1 MDNHLM
7 IFESADFGR
16 VRSVLKDG
24 APWFVAVD
32 VCKALGL
39 NQVTRAMSRLDSD
52 EGGLLEVPHPQ
63 NADKTIEI
71 NAVSEAGLYHL
82 ILCSK
87 KPEAKAFKRWI
98 THEVIPSIR
107 KHGAYMTDSLLDA
120 LEAHPEAVP
129 EYLNRLRSENA
140 RNRELT
146 RRLRLALPKA
156 EYYDAFV
163 DPADCT
169 NIRTTAKEL
178 GVPEKQFTRYLEEKK
193 YLFRDKNRKL
203 FPRAVKK
210 SAGLFLVRDFYTERG
225 KLGHYTLITQRASG
239 IFWRERMK
247 FCLNNAFNPLAVP
260 SGGDE
265 YGKTLAKADFHR
277 GRTRPAG
284 AGTSCPQGGQGGG

>member
-1 MDNHLM
+1 MNNNLM
-7 IFESADFGR
+7 IFENPEFGA
-16 VRSVLKDG
+16 VRSILIDG
-24 APWFVAVD
+24 EPWFVAAD
-32 VCKALGL
+32 VCKALEL
-39 NQVTRAMSRLDSD
+39 EKTNRALSRLDDD
-52 EGGLLEVPHPQ
+52 EKGAHSVSTPGGRQ
-63 NADKTIEI
+63 RMSII
-71 NAVSEAGLYHL
+71 SESGLYSL
-82 ILCSK
+82 ILGSR
-87 KPEAKAFKRWI
+87 KPEARAFKRWI

-140 RNRELT
+140 RNRELN
-146 RRLRLALPKA
+146 RHLRLALPKA

-225 KLGHYTLITQRASG
+225 KLGHYTLIT
-239 IFWRERMK
+239 
-247 FCLNNAFNPLAVP
+247 
-260 SGGDE
+260 
-265 YGKTLAKADFHR
+265 
-277 GRTRPAG
+277 PAG
-284 AGTSCPQGGQGGG
+284 KRHFLERTDEILFE

>member
-1 MDNHLM
+1 MNNNLM
-7 IFESADFGR
+7 IFENLEFGA
-16 VRSVLKDG
+16 VRSILIDG
-24 APWFVAVD
+24 DPWFVAAD
-32 VCKALGL
+32 VCKALEIEKT
-39 NQVTRAMSRLDSD
+39 NRALSRLDDD
-52 EGGLLEVPHPQ
+52 EKGAHSVSTPGGRQ
-63 NADKTIEI
+63 RMAII
-71 NAVSEAGLYHL
+71 SESGLYSL
-82 ILCSK
+82 ILGSR
-87 KPEAKAFKRWI
+87 KPEVRAFKRWI

-140 RNRELT
+140 RNRELN

-225 KLGHYTLITQRASG
+225 KLGHYTLIT
-239 IFWRERMK
+239 
-247 FCLNNAFNPLAVP
+247 
-260 SGGDE
+260 
-265 YGKTLAKADFHR
+265 
-277 GRTRPAG
+277 PAG
-284 AGTSCPQGGQGGG
+284 KRHFLERTDEILFEQRF

>member
-1 MDNHLM
+1 MNNNLM
-7 IFESADFGR
+7 IFENPEFGEL
-16 VRSVLKDG
+16 RSLRMNG
-24 APWFVAVD
+24 EPWFVGRD
-32 VCKALGL
+32 VAMALGYGKGKSL
-39 NQVTRAMSRLDSD
+39 N
-52 EGGLLEVPHPQ
+52 
-63 NADKTIEI
+63 
-71 NAVSEAGLYHL
+71 NAVSKHVDDEDKGVTEMMTPGGKQNVIIINESGLYAL
-82 ILCSK
+82 VLSSK
-87 KPEAKAFKRWI
+87 LERARKFKRWV
-98 THEVIPSIR
+98 TAEVLPSIR

-140 RNRELT
+140 RNRELN

-225 KLGHYTLITQRASG
+225 KLGHYTLIT
-239 IFWRERMK
+239 
-247 FCLNNAFNPLAVP
+247 
-260 SGGDE
+260 
-265 YGKTLAKADFHR
+265 
-277 GRTRPAG
+277 PAG
-284 AGTSCPQGGQGGG
+284 KRHFLERTDEILFEQRF

>member
-7 IFESADFGR
+7 IFESTDFGR

-87 KPEAKAFKRWI
+87 KPEARAFKRWI

-146 RRLRLALPKA
+146 VYP
-156 EYYDAFV
+156 V
-163 DPADCT
+163 
-169 NIRTTAKEL
+169 
-178 GVPEKQFTRYLEEKK
+178 
-193 YLFRDKNRKL
+193 
-203 FPRAVKK
+203 
-210 SAGLFLVRDFYTERG
+210 
-225 KLGHYTLITQRASG
+225 
-239 IFWRERMK
+239 
-247 FCLNNAFNPLAVP
+247 
-260 SGGDE
+260 SGGKE
-265 YGKTLAKADFHR
+265 VSVPGQEPQALSPCGQKERRSVSGEGLLHR
-277 GRTRPAG
+277 ARQ
-284 AGTSCPQGGQGGG
+284 AGTLYPHHPGGQAAFSGENG

>member
-1 MDNHLM
+1 MNNNLM
-7 IFESADFGR
+7 IFENPEFEA
-16 VRSVLKDG
+16 VRSILIDSD
-24 APWFVAVD
+24 PWFVAAD
-32 VCKALGL
+32 VCKALEL
-39 NQVTRAMSRLDSD
+39 EKTNRALSRLDDD
-52 EGGLLEVPHPQ
+52 EKGAHSVSTPGGRQ
-63 NADKTIEI
+63 RMSII
-71 NAVSEAGLYHL
+71 SESGLYSL
-82 ILCSK
+82 ILGSR
-87 KPEAKAFKRWI
+87 KPEARAFKRWI

-140 RNRELT
+140 RNRELN

-225 KLGHYTLITQRASG
+225 KLGHYTLIT
-239 IFWRERMK
+239 
-247 FCLNNAFNPLAVP
+247 
-260 SGGDE
+260 
-265 YGKTLAKADFHR
+265 
-277 GRTRPAG
+277 PAG
-284 AGTSCPQGGQGGG
+284 KRHFLERTDEILFE

>member
-1 MDNHLM
+1 MNSNLM
-7 IFESADFGR
+7 IFENPEFGA
-16 VRSVLKDG
+16 VRSILIDG
-24 APWFVAVD
+24 EPWFVAAD
-32 VCKALGL
+32 VCKALEL
-39 NQVTRAMSRLDSD
+39 EKTNRALSRLDDD
-52 EGGLLEVPHPQ
+52 EQGAHSVSTPGGRQ
-63 NADKTIEI
+63 RMSII
-71 NAVSEAGLYHL
+71 SESGLYSL
-82 ILCSK
+82 ILGSR
-87 KPEAKAFKRWI
+87 KPEARAFKRWI

-146 RRLRLALPKA
+146 RCLRLALPKA

-225 KLGHYTLITQRASG
+225 KLGHYTLIT
-239 IFWRERMK
+239 
-247 FCLNNAFNPLAVP
+247 
-260 SGGDE
+260 
-265 YGKTLAKADFHR
+265 
-277 GRTRPAG
+277 PAG
-284 AGTSCPQGGQGGG
+284 KQHFLERTDEILFE

>member
-1 MDNHLM
+1 MNNNLM
-7 IFESADFGR
+7 IFENPEFGA
-16 VRSVLKDG
+16 VRSILIDG
-24 APWFVAVD
+24 DPWFVAAD
-32 VCKALGL
+32 VCKALEL
-39 NQVTRAMSRLDSD
+39 EKTNRALSRLDDD
-52 EGGLLEVPHPQ
+52 EKGAHSVSTPGGGQ
-63 NADKTIEI
+63 RMSII
-71 NAVSEAGLYHL
+71 SESGLYSL
-82 ILCSK
+82 ILGSR
-87 KPEAKAFKRWI
+87 KPEARAFKRWI

-225 KLGHYTLITQRASG
+225 KLGHYTLIT
-239 IFWRERMK
+239 
-247 FCLNNAFNPLAVP
+247 
-260 SGGDE
+260 
-265 YGKTLAKADFHR
+265 
-277 GRTRPAG
+277 PAG
-284 AGTSCPQGGQGGG
+284 KRHFLERTDEILFE

>member
-1 MDNHLM
+1 MNNNLM
-7 IFESADFGR
+7 IFENPEFGEL
-16 VRSVLKDG
+16 RSLRMNG
-24 APWFVAVD
+24 EPWFVGRD
-32 VCKALGL
+32 VAMALGYGKGKSL
-39 NQVTRAMSRLDSD
+39 N
-52 EGGLLEVPHPQ
+52 
-63 NADKTIEI
+63 
-71 NAVSEAGLYHL
+71 NAVSKHVDDEDKGVTEMMTPGGKQKVIIINESGLYSL
-82 ILCSK
+82 ILSSK
-87 KPEAKAFKRWI
+87 LERAKKFKRWV
-98 THEVIPSIR
+98 TAEVLPSIR

-163 DPADCT
+163 DPAYCT

-225 KLGHYTLITQRASG
+225 KLGHYTLIT
-239 IFWRERMK
+239 
-247 FCLNNAFNPLAVP
+247 
-260 SGGDE
+260 
-265 YGKTLAKADFHR
+265 
-277 GRTRPAG
+277 PAG
-284 AGTSCPQGGQGGG
+284 KRHFLERTDEILFEQRF

>member
-1 MDNHLM
+1 MENKLM
-7 IFESADFGR
+7 IFENDAFGK
-16 VRSVLKDG
+16 VRTLNLNG
-24 APWFVAVD
+24 EPWFVAAD
-32 VCKALGL
+32 VCKALELG
-39 NQVTRAMSRLDSD
+39 NPSMTVERLDDD
-52 EGGLLEVPHPQ
+52 EKGISTIDTLGGKQ
-63 NADKTIEI
+63 RMAII
-71 NAVSEAGLYHL
+71 NEPGLYSL
-82 ILCSK
+82 VITSR

-98 THEVIPSIR
+98 THEVIPAIR

-140 RNRELT
+140 RNRELN
-146 RRLRLALPKA
+146 RRLRLALPTA

-225 KLGHYTLITQRASG
+225 KLGHYTLIT
-239 IFWRERMK
+239 
-247 FCLNNAFNPLAVP
+247 
-260 SGGDE
+260 
-265 YGKTLAKADFHR
+265 
-277 GRTRPAG
+277 PAG
-284 AGTSCPQGGQGGG
+284 KRHFLERTDEILFE

>member
-1 MDNHLM
+1 MNNNLM
-7 IFESADFGR
+7 IFENPEFGA
-16 VRSVLKDG
+16 VRSILIDG
-24 APWFVAVD
+24 EPWFVAAD
-32 VCKALGL
+32 VCKALEL
-39 NQVTRAMSRLDSD
+39 EKTNRALSRLDDD
-52 EGGLLEVPHPQ
+52 EKGAHSVSTPGGRQ
-63 NADKTIEI
+63 RMSII
-71 NAVSEAGLYHL
+71 SESGLYSL
-82 ILCSK
+82 ILGSR
-87 KPEAKAFKRWI
+87 KPEARAFKRWI

-146 RRLRLALPKA
+146 RCLRLALPKA

-225 KLGHYTLITQRASG
+225 KLGHYTLIT
-239 IFWRERMK
+239 
-247 FCLNNAFNPLAVP
+247 
-260 SGGDE
+260 
-265 YGKTLAKADFHR
+265 
-277 GRTRPAG
+277 PAG
-284 AGTSCPQGGQGGG
+284 KQHFLERTDEILFE

>member
-1 MDNHLM
+1 MNNNLM
-7 IFESADFGR
+7 IFENPEFGA
-16 VRSVLKDG
+16 VRSILIDG
-24 APWFVAVD
+24 DPWFVAAD
-32 VCKALGL
+32 VCKALEIEKT
-39 NQVTRAMSRLDSD
+39 NRALSRLDDD
-52 EGGLLEVPHPQ
+52 EKGAHSVSTPGGRQ
-63 NADKTIEI
+63 RMSII
-71 NAVSEAGLYHL
+71 SESGLYSL
-82 ILCSK
+82 ILGSR
-87 KPEAKAFKRWI
+87 KPEARAFKRWI

-225 KLGHYTLITQRASG
+225 KLGHYTLIT
-239 IFWRERMK
+239 
-247 FCLNNAFNPLAVP
+247 
-260 SGGDE
+260 
-265 YGKTLAKADFHR
+265 
-277 GRTRPAG
+277 PAG
-284 AGTSCPQGGQGGG
+284 KRHFLERTDEILFE

>member
-1 MDNHLM
+1 MNNNLM
-7 IFESADFGR
+7 IFENPEFGA
-16 VRSVLKDG
+16 VRSILIDG
-24 APWFVAVD
+24 DPWFVAAD
-32 VCKALGL
+32 VCKALEL
-39 NQVTRAMSRLDSD
+39 EKTNRALSRLDDD
-52 EGGLLEVPHPQ
+52 EKGAHSVSTPGGRQ
-63 NADKTIEI
+63 RMSII
-71 NAVSEAGLYHL
+71 SESGLYSL
-82 ILCSK
+82 ILGSR
-87 KPEAKAFKRWI
+87 KPEARAFKRWI

-129 EYLNRLRSENA
+129 EYLNCLRSENA

-146 RRLRLALPKA
+146 RRLRIALPKA

-225 KLGHYTLITQRASG
+225 KLGHYTLIT
-239 IFWRERMK
+239 
-247 FCLNNAFNPLAVP
+247 
-260 SGGDE
+260 
-265 YGKTLAKADFHR
+265 
-277 GRTRPAG
+277 PAG
-284 AGTSCPQGGQGGG
+284 KRHFLERTDEILFE

>member
-1 MDNHLM
+1 MNNNLM
-7 IFESADFGR
+7 IFENPEFGA
-16 VRSVLKDG
+16 VRSILIDG
-24 APWFVAVD
+24 DPWFVAAD

-39 NQVTRAMSRLDSD
+39 EKTNRALSRLDDD
-52 EGGLLEVPHPQ
+52 EKGAHSVSTPGGRQ
-63 NADKTIEI
+63 RMSII
-71 NAVSEAGLYHL
+71 SESGLYSL
-82 ILCSK
+82 ILGSR
-87 KPEAKAFKRWI
+87 KPEARAFKRWI

-146 RRLRLALPKA
+146 RCLRLALPKA

-225 KLGHYTLITQRASG
+225 KLGHYTLIT
-239 IFWRERMK
+239 
-247 FCLNNAFNPLAVP
+247 
-260 SGGDE
+260 
-265 YGKTLAKADFHR
+265 
-277 GRTRPAG
+277 PAG
-284 AGTSCPQGGQGGG
+284 KRHFLERTDEILFE

>member
-1 MDNHLM
+1 MNSNLM
-7 IFESADFGR
+7 IFENPEFGA
-16 VRSVLKDG
+16 VRSILIDG
-24 APWFVAVD
+24 DPWFVAAD
-32 VCKALGL
+32 VCKALEL
-39 NQVTRAMSRLDSD
+39 EKTNRALSRLDDD
-52 EGGLLEVPHPQ
+52 EKGAHSVSTPGGRQ
-63 NADKTIEI
+63 RMSII
-71 NAVSEAGLYHL
+71 SESGLYSL
-82 ILCSK
+82 ILGSR

-225 KLGHYTLITQRASG
+225 KLGHYTLIT
-239 IFWRERMK
+239 
-247 FCLNNAFNPLAVP
+247 
-260 SGGDE
+260 
-265 YGKTLAKADFHR
+265 
-277 GRTRPAG
+277 PAG
-284 AGTSCPQGGQGGG
+284 KRHFLERTDEILFE

>member
-1 MDNHLM
+1 MNNNLM
-7 IFESADFGR
+7 IFENPEFGA
-16 VRSVLKDG
+16 VRSILIDG
-24 APWFVAVD
+24 EPWFVAAD
-32 VCKALGL
+32 VCKALEL
-39 NQVTRAMSRLDSD
+39 EKTNRALSRLDDD
-52 EGGLLEVPHPQ
+52 EKGAHSVSTPGGRQ
-63 NADKTIEI
+63 RMSII
-71 NAVSEAGLYHL
+71 SESGLYSL
-82 ILCSK
+82 ILGSR
-87 KPEAKAFKRWI
+87 KPEARAFKRWI

-146 RRLRLALPKA
+146 RRLRIALPKA

-193 YLFRDKNRKL
+193 YLFRDKNHKL

-225 KLGHYTLITQRASG
+225 KLGHYTLIT
-239 IFWRERMK
+239 
-247 FCLNNAFNPLAVP
+247 
-260 SGGDE
+260 
-265 YGKTLAKADFHR
+265 
-277 GRTRPAG
+277 PAG
-284 AGTSCPQGGQGGG
+284 KRHFLERTDEILFE

>member
-87 KPEAKAFKRWI
+87 KPEARAFKRWI

-178 GVPEKQFTRYLEEKK
+178 EVPERRFVRFLLERRYVYRTPSGCVLP
-193 YLFRDKNRKL
+193 Y
-203 FPRAVKK
+203 AK
-210 SAGLFLVRDFYTERG
+210 SANEGLFCVKDFCRNGHTGSYTLVTPKG
-225 KLGHYTLITQRASG
+225 KLHFAELRSLILVT
-239 IFWRERMK
+239 
-247 FCLNNAFNPLAVP
+247 V
-260 SGGDE
+260 
-265 YGKTLAKADFHR
+265 
-277 GRTRPAG
+277 
-284 AGTSCPQGGQGGG
+284 

>member
-52 EGGLLEVPHPQ
+52 EGGLLEVPHP
-63 NADKTIEI
+63 
-71 NAVSEAGLYHL
+71 
-82 ILCSK
+82 
-87 KPEAKAFKRWI
+87 
-98 THEVIPSIR
+98 HEVIPSIR
-107 KHGAYMTDSLLDA
+107 KHGAYMADSLLDA

-225 KLGHYTLITQRASG
+225 KLGHYTLIT
-239 IFWRERMK
+239 
-247 FCLNNAFNPLAVP
+247 
-260 SGGDE
+260 
-265 YGKTLAKADFHR
+265 
-277 GRTRPAG
+277 PAG
-284 AGTSCPQGGQGGG
+284 KRHFLERTDEILFE

>member
-1 MDNHLM
+1 MENNLM
-7 IFESADFGR
+7 IFENPEFGA
-16 VRSVLKDG
+16 VRSILIDG
-24 APWFVAVD
+24 DPWFVAAD
-32 VCKALGL
+32 VCKALEIEKT
-39 NQVTRAMSRLDSD
+39 NRALSRLDDD
-52 EGGLLEVPHPQ
+52 EKGAHSVSTPGGRQ
-63 NADKTIEI
+63 RMSII
-71 NAVSEAGLYHL
+71 SESGLYSL
-82 ILCSK
+82 ILGSR
-87 KPEAKAFKRWI
+87 KPEARAFKRWI

-225 KLGHYTLITQRASG
+225 KLGHYTLIT
-239 IFWRERMK
+239 
-247 FCLNNAFNPLAVP
+247 
-260 SGGDE
+260 
-265 YGKTLAKADFHR
+265 
-277 GRTRPAG
+277 PAG
-284 AGTSCPQGGQGGG
+284 KRHFLERTDEILFE

>member
-1 MDNHLM
+1 MNSNLM
-7 IFESADFGR
+7 IFENPEFGA
-16 VRSVLKDG
+16 VRSILIDSD
-24 APWFVAVD
+24 PWFVAAD
-32 VCKALGL
+32 VCKALEL
-39 NQVTRAMSRLDSD
+39 EKTNRALSRLDDD
-52 EGGLLEVPHPQ
+52 EKGAHSVSTPGGRQ
-63 NADKTIEI
+63 RMSII
-71 NAVSEAGLYHL
+71 SESGLYSL
-82 ILCSK
+82 ILGSR
-87 KPEAKAFKRWI
+87 KPEARAFKRWI
-98 THEVIPSIR
+98 THAVIPSIR

-140 RNRELT
+140 RNRELN

-225 KLGHYTLITQRASG
+225 KLGHYTLIT
-239 IFWRERMK
+239 
-247 FCLNNAFNPLAVP
+247 
-260 SGGDE
+260 
-265 YGKTLAKADFHR
+265 
-277 GRTRPAG
+277 PAG
-284 AGTSCPQGGQGGG
+284 KRHFLERTDEILFE

>member
-1 MDNHLM
+1 MENKLM
-7 IFESADFGR
+7 IFENEAFGK
-16 VRSVLKDG
+16 VRTLTIG
-24 APWFVAVD
+24 GEAWFVAAD
-32 VCKALGL
+32 VCKALELG
-39 NQVTRAMSRLDSD
+39 NPSMTVERLDDD
-52 EGGLLEVPHPQ
+52 EKGISTIDTLGGKQ
-63 NADKTIEI
+63 RMAII
-71 NAVSEAGLYHL
+71 NEPGLYSL
-82 ILCSK
+82 VLSSR

-107 KHGAYMTDSLLDA
+107 KHGAYMTDNLLDA

-140 RNRELT
+140 RNRELN

-225 KLGHYTLITQRASG
+225 KLGHYTLIT
-239 IFWRERMK
+239 
-247 FCLNNAFNPLAVP
+247 
-260 SGGDE
+260 
-265 YGKTLAKADFHR
+265 
-277 GRTRPAG
+277 PAG
-284 AGTSCPQGGQGGG
+284 KRHFLERTDEILFE

>member
-1 MDNHLM
+1 MNNNLM
-7 IFESADFGR
+7 IFENPEFGA
-16 VRSVLKDG
+16 VRSILIDG
-24 APWFVAVD
+24 DPWFVAAD
-32 VCKALGL
+32 VCKALEL
-39 NQVTRAMSRLDSD
+39 EKTNRALSRLDDD
-52 EGGLLEVPHPQ
+52 EKGAHSVSTPGGRQ
-63 NADKTIEI
+63 RMSII
-71 NAVSEAGLYHL
+71 SESGLYSL
-82 ILCSK
+82 ILGSR

-146 RRLRLALPKA
+146 RRLRIALPKA

-225 KLGHYTLITQRASG
+225 KLGHYTLIT
-239 IFWRERMK
+239 
-247 FCLNNAFNPLAVP
+247 
-260 SGGDE
+260 
-265 YGKTLAKADFHR
+265 
-277 GRTRPAG
+277 PAG
-284 AGTSCPQGGQGGG
+284 KRHFLERTDEILFE

>member
-1 MDNHLM
+1 MNNNLM
-7 IFESADFGR
+7 IFENPEFGA
-16 VRSVLKDG
+16 VRSILIDDD
-24 APWFVAVD
+24 PWFVAAD
-32 VCKALGL
+32 VCKALEIEKT
-39 NQVTRAMSRLDSD
+39 NRALSRLDDD
-52 EGGLLEVPHPQ
+52 EKGAHSVSTPGGRQ
-63 NADKTIEI
+63 RMSII
-71 NAVSEAGLYHL
+71 SESGLYSL
-82 ILCSK
+82 ILGSR
-87 KPEAKAFKRWI
+87 KPEARAFKRWI

-225 KLGHYTLITQRASG
+225 KLGHYTLIT
-239 IFWRERMK
+239 
-247 FCLNNAFNPLAVP
+247 
-260 SGGDE
+260 
-265 YGKTLAKADFHR
+265 
-277 GRTRPAG
+277 PAG
-284 AGTSCPQGGQGGG
+284 KRHFLERTDEILFE

>member
-1 MDNHLM
+1 MDNHLI
-7 IFESADFGR
+7 IFENPEFGEL
-16 VRSVLKDG
+16 RSLHMNG
-24 APWFVAVD
+24 EPWFVGRD
-32 VCKALGL
+32 VAAALGYGNGKSL
-39 NQVTRAMSRLDSD
+39 N
-52 EGGLLEVPHPQ
+52 
-63 NADKTIEI
+63 
-71 NAVSEAGLYHL
+71 NAVSNHVDDEDKGVTEMMTPGGKQKVIIINESGLYSL
-82 ILCSK
+82 VLSSK
-87 KPEAKAFKRWI
+87 LESAKKFKRWV
-98 THEVIPSIR
+98 TSEVLPSIR

-140 RNRELT
+140 RNRELN

-225 KLGHYTLITQRASG
+225 KLGHYTLIT
-239 IFWRERMK
+239 
-247 FCLNNAFNPLAVP
+247 
-260 SGGDE
+260 
-265 YGKTLAKADFHR
+265 
-277 GRTRPAG
+277 PAG
-284 AGTSCPQGGQGGG
+284 KRHFLERTDEILFE

>member
-1 MDNHLM
+1 MNNNLM
-7 IFESADFGR
+7 IFENPDFGA
-16 VRSVLKDG
+16 VRSILIDG
-24 APWFVAVD
+24 DPWFVAAD
-32 VCKALGL
+32 VCKALEIEKT
-39 NQVTRAMSRLDSD
+39 NRALSRLDDD
-52 EGGLLEVPHPQ
+52 EKGAHSVSTPGGRQ
-63 NADKTIEI
+63 RMSII
-71 NAVSEAGLYHL
+71 SESGLYSL
-82 ILCSK
+82 ILGSR
-87 KPEAKAFKRWI
+87 KPEARAFKRWI

-146 RRLRLALPKA
+146 RRLRIALPKA

-225 KLGHYTLITQRASG
+225 KLGHYTLIT
-239 IFWRERMK
+239 
-247 FCLNNAFNPLAVP
+247 
-260 SGGDE
+260 
-265 YGKTLAKADFHR
+265 
-277 GRTRPAG
+277 PAG
-284 AGTSCPQGGQGGG
+284 KRHFLERTDEILFE

>member
-1 MDNHLM
+1 MENNLM
-7 IFESADFGR
+7 IFENPEFGA
-16 VRSVLKDG
+16 VRSILIDG
-24 APWFVAVD
+24 DPWFVAAD
-32 VCKALGL
+32 VCKALEIEKT
-39 NQVTRAMSRLDSD
+39 NRALSRLDDD
-52 EGGLLEVPHPQ
+52 EKGAHSVSTPGGRQ
-63 NADKTIEI
+63 RMSII
-71 NAVSEAGLYHL
+71 SESGLYSL
-82 ILCSK
+82 ILGSR

-107 KHGAYMTDSLLDA
+107 KHGAYMADSLLDA

-225 KLGHYTLITQRASG
+225 KLGHYTLIT
-239 IFWRERMK
+239 
-247 FCLNNAFNPLAVP
+247 
-260 SGGDE
+260 
-265 YGKTLAKADFHR
+265 
-277 GRTRPAG
+277 PAG
-284 AGTSCPQGGQGGG
+284 KRHFLERTDEILFE

>member
-1 MDNHLM
+1 MNNNLM
-7 IFESADFGR
+7 IFENPEFGA
-16 VRSVLKDG
+16 VRSILIDSD
-24 APWFVAVD
+24 PWFVAAD
-32 VCKALGL
+32 VCKALEL
-39 NQVTRAMSRLDSD
+39 EKTNRALSRLDDD
-52 EGGLLEVPHPQ
+52 EKGAHSVSTPGGRQ
-63 NADKTIEI
+63 RMSII
-71 NAVSEAGLYHL
+71 SESGLYSL
-82 ILCSK
+82 ILGSR
-87 KPEAKAFKRWI
+87 KPEARAFKRWI

-140 RNRELT
+140 RNRELN

-210 SAGLFLVRDFYTERG
+210 SAGLFLVKDFYTERG
-225 KLGHYTLITQRASG
+225 KLGHYTLIT
-239 IFWRERMK
+239 
-247 FCLNNAFNPLAVP
+247 
-260 SGGDE
+260 
-265 YGKTLAKADFHR
+265 
-277 GRTRPAG
+277 PAG
-284 AGTSCPQGGQGGG
+284 KRHFLERTDEILFE

>member
-87 KPEAKAFKRWI
+87 KPEARAFKRWI

-107 KHGAYMTDSLLDA
+107 KHGAYMTDALLSRMD
-120 LEAHPEAVP
+120 EHPELIS
-129 EYLNRLRSENA
+129 EYIGKLRAENAKANTAREALKKAEAENA
-140 RNRELT
+140 R
-146 RRLRLALPKA
+146 LAPKA
-156 EYYDAFV
+156 SYYDSFV
-163 DPADCT
+163 GVESVTCL
-169 NIRTTAKEL
+169 RYTAKEL
-178 GVPEKQFTRYLEEKK
+178 GVPQKKFIGYLLEKGYV
-193 YLFRDKNRKL
+193 FRDRHRSDRVFVRAGKRNDPL
-203 FPRAVKK
+203 FVT
-210 SAGLFLVRDFYTERG
+210 RDFYLPNGTKSE
-225 KLGHYTLITQRASG
+225 YTLVT
-239 IFWRERMK
+239 
-247 FCLNNAFNPLAVP
+247 
-260 SGGDE
+260 
-265 YGKTLAKADFHR
+265 
-277 GRTRPAG
+277 PAG
-284 AGTSCPQGGQGGG
+284 KAHFLKIAEKIRVWEPREVAEDKDASEQAVFAACV